1 MKLVLPYPIS
11 ANRYWRTAVIP
22 GAKFANT
29 YVSKEAKDYKRDV
42 RIAAYEQGCRKP
54 IRGRVRVAIELYPN
68 RPQDWEKR
76 ARRDPMNWDDDVQ
89 CIDLS
94 NARKVLFDALIGI
107 AYVDDRWVWEDPGK
121 RMEPD
126 GEGARVVVTIDP
138 IVRQGPQPALFEKID
153 EANAAVADARFY
165 P

>member
-54 IRGRVRVAIELYPN
+54 IRGRVRVAREARSPRPHEL
-68 RPQDWEKR
+68 
-76 ARRDPMNWDDDVQ
+76 
-89 CIDLS
+89 
-94 NARKVLFDALIGI
+94 G
-107 AYVDDRWVWEDPGK
+107 
-121 RMEPD
+121 
-126 GEGARVVVTIDP
+126 
-138 IVRQGPQPALFEKID
+138 
-153 EANAAVADARFY
+153 
-165 P
+165 